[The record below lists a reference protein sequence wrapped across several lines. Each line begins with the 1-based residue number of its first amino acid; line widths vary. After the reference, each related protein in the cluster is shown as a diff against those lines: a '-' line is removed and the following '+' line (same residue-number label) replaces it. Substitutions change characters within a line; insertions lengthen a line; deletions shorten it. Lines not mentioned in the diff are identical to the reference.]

1 MDDNGRAFFT
11 FIASSRWLGSIMDA
25 SVFFYAILNVLF
37 AIGVSYW
44 LDIDAS
50 LVAMSISII
59 LEVGGTFQYTVRLM
73 IEV

>member
-1 MDDNGRAFFT
+1 
-11 FIASSRWLGSIMDA
+11 MDA

-37 AIGVSYW
+37 AIGLSYW